1 MISSMASMIS
11 LAELAD
17 DPHPHLAELRRTEPV
32 AWLPALGGWMV
43 TSRTLV
49 LAILRDA
56 ETFTVDDPRF
66 TTAQVTGPSMLSLD
80 GPEHA
85 RHREPFTEPFRPAA
99 VHNGFAQSVQHE
111 VDRLLDALAGRSE
124 AELRREFAGPLAA
137 TVMVQALGLDGVP
150 VAQVLNWY
158 DAIVQ
163 AVHELTEGHPAG
175 PDGPAAYAA
184 LRSAVA
190 ATVDVN
196 AGAGADADA
205 ASSTATS
212 ISLLHTA
219 AEALDLP
226 DLAANAAIM
235 LFGGIET
242 TEAMIANLLL
252 HLLTRF
258 PSSPELSAQLLAD
271 PELLDAAIEES
282 LRLEPAAAVVD
293 RYATR
298 DVQLGS
304 AQIRKG
310 DLVTVSLAGAN
321 RDPDVFPDPD
331 TFDPRRA
338 NSRQQLA
345 FAHGPHYCLGV
356 HLARLETRLAVRAC
370 LERLPGLRLD
380 PARPS
385 AIRGLVFRK
394 PGTLWALWD

>member
-1 MISSMASMIS
+1 MIS
-11 LAELAD
+11 LAQLAD
-17 DPHPHLAELRRTEPV
+17 DPHPHLAGLRRTDPV
-32 AWLPALGGWMV
+32 AWLPALCGWMV

-49 LAILRDA
+49 LAVLRDA
-56 ETFTVDDPRF
+56 EAFTVDDPRF

-80 GPEHA
+80 GSEHA

-99 VHNGFAQSVQHE
+99 MHGFFAQSVQRE
-111 VDRLLDALAGRSE
+111 VDRLLDGLAGRRE

-137 TVMVQALGLDGVP
+137 TVMVQALGLEGVP
-150 VAQVLNWY
+150 VARVLGWY

-163 AVHELTEGHPAG
+163 AVHELTEGRAAG
-175 PDGPAAYAA
+175 PEGPAAYAA

-190 ATVDVN
+190 GTVD
-196 AGAGADADA
+196 GA
-205 ASSTATS
+205 AST
-212 ISLLHTA
+212 SLLHTA
-219 AEALDLP
+219 AQALDLP

-242 TEAMIANLLL
+242 TEAMIVNLLL
-252 HLLTRF
+252 HLLTRLQRF
-258 PSSPELSAQLLAD
+258 PGLSTQLRAE
-271 PELLDAAIEES
+271 PELLDNAIEES

-293 RYATR
+293 RYAAR
-298 DVQLGS
+298 DVRLGE

-331 TFDPRRA
+331 AFDPHRA

-345 FAHGPHYCLGV
+345 FAHGPHYCLGA

-370 LERLPGLRLD
+370 LDRLPGLRLD
-380 PARPS
+380 PGRPS

-394 PGTLWALWD
+394 PATLWALWD

>member
-1 MISSMASMIS
+1 MIS

-17 DPHPHLAELRRTEPV
+17 NPHPHLAGLRRTEPV
-32 AWLPALGGWMV
+32 AWLPELGGWMV

-49 LAILRDA
+49 LAALRDA

-80 GPEHA
+80 GPEHV

-99 VHNGFAQSVQHE
+99 VHTGFAQSVQHE
-111 VDRLLDALAGRSE
+111 VDRLLDAVAARHE

-137 TVMVQALGLDGVP
+137 TVMVRALGLDGVP
-150 VAQVLNWY
+150 VAQVLDWY

-163 AVHELTEGHPAG
+163 AVHELTEGRAAG

-190 ATVDVN
+190 GTVD
-196 AGAGADADA
+196 AK
-205 ASSTATS
+205 ASTT
-212 ISLLHTA
+212 SLLHTA
-219 AEALDLP
+219 AQALDLP
-226 DLAANAAIM
+226 DLAANAAVM

-242 TEAMIANLLL
+242 TEAMIVNLLL
-252 HLLTRF
+252 HVLTRVQSF
-258 PSSPELSAQLLAD
+258 PELAAQLQAE
-271 PELLDAAIEES
+271 PELLDNAIEES
-282 LRLEPAAAVVD
+282 LRLEPASAVVD

-298 DVQLGS
+298 DVQFGG

-338 NSRQQLA
+338 NARQQLA
-345 FAHGPHYCLGV
+345 FAHGPHYCLGA
-356 HLARLETRLAVRAC
+356 HLARLETRLAVRTC

-380 PARPS
+380 PDRPS
-385 AIRGLVFRK
+385 AVHGLVFRK
-394 PGTLWALWD
+394 PATLWARWD

>member
-1 MISSMASMIS
+1 MIS

-17 DPHPHLAELRRTEPV
+17 NPHPHLAGLRRTEPV
-32 AWLPALGGWMV
+32 AWLPELGGWMV

-49 LAILRDA
+49 LAALRDA

-99 VHNGFAQSVQHE
+99 VHTGFTQSVQRE
-111 VDRLLDALAGRSE
+111 VDRLLDAVAARHE

-137 TVMVQALGLDGVP
+137 TVMVRALGLDGVP
-150 VAQVLNWY
+150 VAQVLDWY

-163 AVHELTEGHPAG
+163 AVHELTEGRAAG
-175 PDGPAAYAA
+175 PAGPAAYAA

-190 ATVDVN
+190 GTVD
-196 AGAGADADA
+196 AK
-205 ASSTATS
+205 ASTT
-212 ISLLHTA
+212 SLLHTA
-219 AEALDLP
+219 ARALDLP
-226 DLAANAAIM
+226 DLAANAAVM

-242 TEAMIANLLL
+242 TEAMIVNLLL
-252 HLLTRF
+252 HVLTRVQSF
-258 PSSPELSAQLLAD
+258 PELAAQLQAE
-271 PELLDAAIEES
+271 PELLDNAIEES
-282 LRLEPAAAVVD
+282 LRLEPASAVVD

-298 DVQLGS
+298 DVQFGG

-338 NSRQQLA
+338 NARQQLA
-345 FAHGPHYCLGV
+345 FAHGPHYCLGA
-356 HLARLETRLAVRAC
+356 HLARLETRLAVRTC

-380 PARPS
+380 PDRPS
-385 AIRGLVFRK
+385 AVHGLVFRK
-394 PGTLWALWD
+394 PATLWARWD

>member
-1 MISSMASMIS
+1 MIS
-11 LAELAD
+11 LAQLAE
-17 DPHPHLAELRRTEPV
+17 DPHPHLAALRRTDPV

-43 TSRTLV
+43 TSRP
-49 LAILRDA
+49 LALAVMRDG

-99 VHNGFAQSVQHE
+99 VHRSFEQNVERE
-111 VDRLLDALAGRSE
+111 VDRLLGGFTGRRE

-137 TVMVQALGLDGVP
+137 TVMVEALGLEGAP
-150 VAQVLNWY
+150 VAQVLGWY

-163 AVHELTEGHPAG
+163 SVHELTEGREAG
-175 PDGPAAYAA
+175 SAGPAAYAA

-190 ATVDVN
+190 ETVD
-196 AGAGADADA
+196 AA
-205 ASSTATS
+205 ASD
-212 ISLLHTA
+212 SLLLEA
-219 AEALDLP
+219 AQALDLP

-242 TEAMIANLLL
+242 TEAMITNLLL
-252 HLLTRF
+252 HLLTGVER
-258 PSSPELSAQLLAD
+258 SPELTAQLQTETGPE
-271 PELLDAAIEES
+271 PELLDNAIEES

-298 DVQLGS
+298 DTRLGE
-304 AQIRKG
+304 AQIREG

-321 RDPDVFPDPD
+321 RDPDLFPDPD
-331 TFDPRRA
+331 LFDPHRA
-338 NSRQQLA
+338 NARQQLA
-345 FAHGPHYCLGV
+345 FAHGPHYCLGA
-356 HLARLETRLAVRAC
+356 HLARLETRIAVRAC
-370 LERLPGLRLD
+370 LQRLKGLRLD
-380 PARPS
+380 PERPS

-394 PGTLWALWD
+394 PATLWVRWDG

>member
-1 MISSMASMIS
+1 MASMIS

-43 TSRTLV
+43 TSRALV
-49 LAILRDA
+49 LDVLRDA

-66 TTAQVTGPSMLSLD
+66 TTARVTGPSMLSLD

-99 VHNGFAQSVQHE
+99 VRGGFEQSVQRE
-111 VDRLLDALAGRSE
+111 ADRLLDALAGRSE

-137 TVMVQALGLDGVP
+137 TVMVRALGLDGVP
-150 VAQVLNWY
+150 VAQVLGWY

-190 ATVDVN
+190 ETV
-196 AGAGADADA
+196 GGDA
-205 ASSTATS
+205 ASAAPT
-212 ISLLHTA
+212 SLLRTA
-219 AEALDLP
+219 AAALDLP
-226 DLAANAAIM
+226 DLAANAAVM

-252 HLLTRF
+252 HLLTGF
-258 PSSPELSAQLLAD
+258 PSSPELPARLLAD

-298 DVQLGS
+298 DVRLGS
-304 AQIRKG
+304 ARIGRG

-321 RDPDVFPDPD
+321 RDPDVYPDPD

-345 FAHGPHYCLGV
+345 FAHGPHYCLGA

-370 LERLPGLRLD
+370 LDRLPGLRLD
-380 PARPS
+380 PGRPA

-394 PGTLWALWD
+394 PDTLWALWD

>member
-1 MISSMASMIS
+1 MIS
-11 LAELAD
+11 LAQLAE
-17 DPHPHLAELRRTEPV
+17 DPHPHLAALRRTEPV

-43 TSRTLV
+43 TSRTQA
-49 LAILRDA
+49 LAVLRDA

-80 GPEHA
+80 GPEHS
-85 RHREPFTEPFRPAA
+85 RHREPFTEPFRPAV
-99 VHNGFAQSVQHE
+99 VHGSFARSVQDE
-111 VDRLLDALAGRSE
+111 VDRLLDGLAGRGS

-137 TVMVQALGLDGVP
+137 TVMVQALGLEGAP
-150 VAQVLNWY
+150 VTQVLSWY

-163 AVHELTEGHPAG
+163 AVHELTEGRPAG
-175 PDGPAAYAA
+175 PDGAVAYAA

-190 ATVDVN
+190 GTV
-196 AGAGADADA
+196 DA
-205 ASSTATS
+205 ASSA
-212 ISLLHTA
+212 SLLHTA
-219 AEALDLP
+219 AKALDLT

-258 PSSPELSAQLLAD
+258 QRDSALSAQLQAEPD
-271 PELLDAAIEES
+271 LLDNAIEES

-293 RYATR
+293 RYAAR
-298 DVQLGS
+298 DVQLGE
-304 AQIRKG
+304 ARIHKG
-310 DLVTVSLAGAN
+310 DLVTVSLAAAN

-331 TFDPRRA
+331 TFNPRRA
-338 NSRQQLA
+338 NARQQLA
-345 FAHGPHYCLGV
+345 FAHGPHYCLGA

-370 LERLPGLRLD
+370 LDRIPDLRLD

-394 PGTLWALWD
+394 PATLWALWD

>member
-1 MISSMASMIS
+1 MIS

-17 DPHPHLAELRRTEPV
+17 NPHPHLAELRRTDPV
-32 AWLPALGGWMV
+32 AWLPESGGWMV

-49 LAILRDA
+49 LAVLRDA

-80 GPEHA
+80 GLEHA

-99 VHNGFAQSVQHE
+99 VHSGFEASVQHE
-111 VDRLLDALAGRSE
+111 VDRLLNALAGRHE

-137 TVMVQALGLDGVP
+137 TVMVQALGLKGVP
-150 VAQVLNWY
+150 VAQVLDWY
-158 DAIVQ
+158 DAIVL
-163 AVHELTEGHPAG
+163 AVHELTEGRAAG

-190 ATVDVN
+190 GTVD
-196 AGAGADADA
+196 AA
-205 ASSTATS
+205 ASTT
-212 ISLLHTA
+212 SLLHTA
-219 AEALDLP
+219 ARTLDLP
-226 DLAANAAIM
+226 DLAANAAVM

-242 TEAMIANLLL
+242 TEAMIVNLLL
-252 HLLTRF
+252 HLLTRLQQF
-258 PSSPELSAQLLAD
+258 PELSAQLQD
-271 PELLDAAIEES
+271 EPELLDNAIEES

-298 DVQLGS
+298 DVQLGE

-310 DLVTVSLAGAN
+310 DLVTASLAGAN

-380 PARPS
+380 VSRPS

-394 PGTLWALWD
+394 PATLWTLWG

>member
-1 MISSMASMIS
+1 MIS
-11 LAELAD
+11 LAQLAE
-17 DPHPHLAELRRTEPV
+17 DPHPHLAALRRTEPV

-43 TSRTLV
+43 SSRM
-49 LAILRDA
+49 LALAVMRDA

-85 RHREPFTEPFRPAA
+85 RHREPFTEPFRPAV
-99 VHNGFAQSVQHE
+99 VHDSFAQSVQDE
-111 VDRLLDALAGRSE
+111 VDRLLDGLAGRGE

-137 TVMVQALGLDGVP
+137 TVMVQALGLEGVP
-150 VAQVLNWY
+150 VAQVLSWY

-163 AVHELTEGHPAG
+163 AVHELTEGCPAG
-175 PDGPAAYAA
+175 PDGATAYAA

-190 ATVDVN
+190 GTVDV
-196 AGAGADADA
+196 
-205 ASSTATS
+205 ASST
-212 ISLLHTA
+212 SLLHTA
-219 AEALDLP
+219 AKALDLP

-258 PSSPELSAQLLAD
+258 PHDSGLSAQLQAE
-271 PELLDAAIEES
+271 PGLLDNAIEES

-298 DVQLGS
+298 DVQLGE
-304 AQIRKG
+304 ARIHKG
-310 DLVTVSLAGAN
+310 DPVTVSLAAAN
-321 RDPDVFPDPD
+321 RDPDVFPEPD
-331 TFDPRRA
+331 IFDPRRA
-338 NSRQQLA
+338 NARQQLA
-345 FAHGPHYCLGV
+345 FAHGPHYCLGA

-370 LERLPGLRLD
+370 LDRLPALRLD

-385 AIRGLVFRK
+385 AILGLVFRK
-394 PGTLWALWD
+394 PATLWTLWG

>member
-1 MISSMASMIS
+1 MIS
-11 LAELAD
+11 LAQLAE
-17 DPHPHLAELRRTEPV
+17 DPHPHLAGLRREDPV

-43 TSRTLV
+43 TSRTQV
-49 LAILRDA
+49 LAVLRDA

-85 RHREPFTEPFRPAA
+85 RHRDPFTDPFRPAA
-99 VHNGFAQSVQHE
+99 VQGSFAQSVQGE
-111 VDRLLDALAGRSE
+111 VDSLLDHLTGRKEAE

-137 TVMVQALGLDGVP
+137 TVMVKALGLEGVP
-150 VAQVLNWY
+150 AARVLAWY
-158 DAIVQ
+158 DAIVH
-163 AVHELTEGHPAG
+163 AVHELTEGREAG

-184 LRSAVA
+184 LRAAVA
-190 ATVDVN
+190 GTVD
-196 AGAGADADA
+196 AGA
-205 ASSTATS
+205 TN
-212 ISLLHTA
+212 SLLHTA
-219 AEALDLP
+219 AETLDLP

-252 HLLTRF
+252 HVLTRAQQF
-258 PSSPELSAQLLAD
+258 PELPTELQAD
-271 PELLDAAIEES
+271 PHLLDNAIEES

-298 DVQLGS
+298 DVQLG
-304 AQIRKG
+304 AAKIHKG

-331 TFDPRRA
+331 AFDPRRS

-345 FAHGPHYCLGV
+345 FAHGPHYCLGA

-370 LERLPGLRLD
+370 LDRLPDLRLD
-380 PARPS
+380 PTRPS

-394 PGTLWALWD
+394 PRTLWALWD

>member
-1 MISSMASMIS
+1 MIS
-11 LAELAD
+11 LAQLAE
-17 DPHPHLAELRRTEPV
+17 DPHPHLAALRRTEPV

-43 TSRTLV
+43 TSRTQA
-49 LAILRDA
+49 LAVLRDA
-56 ETFTVDDPRF
+56 ETSTVDDPRF

-80 GPEHA
+80 GPEHS
-85 RHREPFTEPFRPAA
+85 RHREPFTEPFRPAV
-99 VHNGFAQSVQHE
+99 VHGSFARSVQDE
-111 VDRLLDALAGRSE
+111 VDRLLDGLAGRGS

-137 TVMVQALGLDGVP
+137 TVMVQALGLEGAP
-150 VAQVLNWY
+150 VTQVLSWY

-163 AVHELTEGHPAG
+163 AVHELTEGRPAG
-175 PDGPAAYAA
+175 PDGAVAYAA

-190 ATVDVN
+190 GTV
-196 AGAGADADA
+196 DA
-205 ASSTATS
+205 ASSA
-212 ISLLHTA
+212 SLLHTA
-219 AEALDLP
+219 AKALDLT

-258 PSSPELSAQLLAD
+258 QRDSALSAQLQAEPD
-271 PELLDAAIEES
+271 LLDNAIEES

-293 RYATR
+293 RYAAR
-298 DVQLGS
+298 DVQLGE
-304 AQIRKG
+304 ARIHKG
-310 DLVTVSLAGAN
+310 DLVTVSLAAAN

-331 TFDPRRA
+331 TFNPRRA
-338 NSRQQLA
+338 NARQQLA
-345 FAHGPHYCLGV
+345 FAHGPHYCLGA

-370 LERLPGLRLD
+370 LDRIPDLRLD

-394 PGTLWALWD
+394 PATLWALWD